1 MIKIDINLVFTIIN
15 LLVLYLLMKK
25 FLFGP
30 IINVMD
36 QRKAMIDQQFAEAKE
51 RQDNAKELQ
60 EQYEGALRSAKE
72 ESYQIMEQAKK
83 EAKAQEDI
91 RMERENAMRQMK
103 GDVAELAMKAAAK
116 VIGKNS
122 GADQDLSLYDQFIEE
137 AGDPDDSDRR

>member
-51 RQDNAKELQ
+51 RQDNAKALQ
-60 EQYEGALRSAKE
+60 EQYEGALKSAKE
-72 ESYQIMEQAKK
+72 ESYRSWNRPEKK
-83 EAKAQEDI
+83 QKL
-91 RMERENAMRQMK
+91 RQT
-103 GDVAELAMKAAAK
+103 
-116 VIGKNS
+116 I
-122 GADQDLSLYDQFIEE
+122 Q
-137 AGDPDDSDRR
+137 

>member
-51 RQDNAKELQ
+51 RQDNAKALQ
-60 EQYEGALRSAKE
+60 DS
-72 ESYQIMEQAKK
+72 
-83 EAKAQEDI
+83 
-91 RMERENAMRQMK
+91 MR
-103 GDVAELAMKAAAK
+103 VL
-116 VIGKNS
+116 
-122 GADQDLSLYDQFIEE
+122 
-137 AGDPDDSDRR
+137 